1 MLVPALLLE
10 LSHQCH
16 SPVRWVWPQ
25 SPRVLGIQQAILVI
39 WQKHVKSRSWLLQG
53 WCEFAVVAFTIGYY
67 IYDDL
72 WIYVSMYWKFC
83 ILSDRSLPCYKPW
96 LKEVFYNLK
105 NKTKQTNKQKIKC
118 HLANITHIAEFGG
131 FKYVHITVDTF
142 SNVTVLLTGVKQ
154 SDRKSVV

>member
-1 MLVPALLLE
+1 MLVSALLLE

-53 WCEFAVVAFTIGYY
+53 WCEFADVFFTIGYC

-72 WIYVSMYWKFC
+72 WIYVSMYWKLC

-96 LKEVFYNLK
+96 LKEVFYNLNAVVIRLSHPVPSLLHFLWAISSPAPK
-105 NKTKQTNKQKIKC
+105 WYTMESFWLYTLQVDNGN
-118 HLANITHIAEFGG
+118 LAHC
-131 FKYVHITVDTF
+131 
-142 SNVTVLLTGVKQ
+142 
-154 SDRKSVV
+154 RKEV